1 MYGGP
6 SSMMDCS
13 AGWTP
18 LDMTGNEKETATVYV
33 VDDDVAVRRSF
44 ETLMRA
50 VGLKVRT
57 FPSAAE
63 YLAAHVERPACL
75 VLDIRMPGI
84 DGFELQKRIAGTERD
99 LPVIVI
105 TGEEEE
111 EVRLRS
117 LEAGAIA
124 FFYKPFDDAALMEA
138 IYRAI
143 EVDS

>member
-1 MYGGP
+1 MID
-6 SSMMDCS
+6 SEKK
-13 AGWTP
+13 
-18 LDMTGNEKETATVYV
+18 TGTVYV

-63 YLAAHVERPACL
+63 YLAADVERPACL

-105 TGEEEE
+105 TAEEDEA
-111 EVRLRS
+111 VRLRA

-124 FFYKPFDDAALMEA
+124 FFYKPFDDSALMDA
-138 IYRAI
+138 IYRAV
-143 EVDS
+143 EPDS